1 MERAREREKVR
12 KGVTNPPKYR
22 IIADYRIIA
31 KIPHHCGLRVT
42 CHAFCVTCHAKSVT
56 ATEFRCECSREIRY
70 DGGLFNPLVRA
81 CRRML
86 AYPRECRLCS

>member
-31 KIPHHCGLRVT
+31 KIPHHCGLSVRDMSRFARFARDMSRVL
-42 CHAFCVTCHAKSVT
+42 
-56 ATEFRCECSREIRY
+56 RDMSREKRDRDRIQM
-70 DGGLFNPLVRA
+70 
-81 CRRML
+81 RM
-86 AYPRECRLCS
+86 